1 MLRVV
6 CWLISVGSSLRV
18 SFSLPFKIFD
28 GLSRVLPASAFT
40 REEWRTLI
48 EQASGVEIEEE
59 VAAAPAAAAAA
70 AGPSRGRGK
79 KAAAAAAAAAARP
92 RDEFSIRRAAIV
104 QLHQALLAAL
114 SPLRL
119 LASAMLVR
127 ESYTHTHANLTA
139 VFSAL

>member
-1 MLRVV
+1 VPVV
-6 CWLISVGSSLRV
+6 SC
-18 SFSLPFKIFD
+18 LPFQIFD

-59 VAAAPAAAAAA
+59 VAAAPAAATAA

-79 KAAAAAAAAAARP
+79 KAAAAAAAAPAARP
-92 RDEFSIRRAAIV
+92 RDEFSIRRAAIA